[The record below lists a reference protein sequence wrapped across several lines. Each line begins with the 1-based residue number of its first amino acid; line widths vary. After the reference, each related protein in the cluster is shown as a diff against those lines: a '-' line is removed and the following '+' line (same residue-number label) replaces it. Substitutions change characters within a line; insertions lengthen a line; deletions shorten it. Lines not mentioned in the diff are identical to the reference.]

1 MSRLFCSLVALC
13 LLGSAA
19 AAQTPASE
27 SPSERPALKPHE
39 YQIIASGCIRGKR
52 LERPII
58 QSSTDDLP
66 FDALNAANFA
76 LEGPKELLKRIEDEH
91 KNHHDQI
98 IGIAIVPPSMNRG
111 QAEVKTKR
119 VGPISIGIGGRQET
133 SAIQSTPQTVKLK
146 VSSLVHVQD
155 GCAPR

>member
-1 MSRLFCSLVALC
+1 MSRLCSWIAALC
-13 LLGSAA
+13 LLASAA
-19 AAQTPASE
+19 AAQIPASE
-27 SPSERPALKPHE
+27 APPERPALKPHE
-39 YQIIASGCIRGKR
+39 YEIIASGCIRGKR

-58 QSSTDDLP
+58 QSTTDDLP

-76 LEGPKELLKRIEDEH
+76 LEGPKELLKQIEDEH
-91 KNHHDQI
+91 KNHQDQV
-98 IGIAIVPPSMNRG
+98 IGIAIVPPSMNRA

-146 VSSLVHVQD
+146 VSSLVHVESS
-155 GCAPR
+155 CAPR